1 MSITAFHEGR
11 LPVSAGPGS
20 SGGPEWHTQ
29 TLVLASG
36 REVRNA
42 VWRGPRQRWDIVS
55 APLASQAVRAVL
67 DFFEARRGRLQGFR
81 FRDSLSFSTAQSEAP
96 VSALDE
102 VIAAGD
108 GETTVFQ
115 LTRSTAMGPK
125 RICKPV
131 ASSVQV
137 AIDGGVY
144 QTGWSVDE
152 RTGLLTFDV
161 PPSAGTSITA
171 GFDYD
176 WPVRFD
182 TDELDVTLTD
192 VGAGQLLRIPL
203 IELLPED
210 AL

>member
-29 TLVLASG
+29 ALILASG

-42 VWRGPRQRWDIVS
+42 VWRGSRQRWDIVTV
-55 APLASQAVRAVL
+55 PMASPAVRAVL

-81 FRDSLSFSTAQSEAP
+81 FRDRFASSTAQSGGP

-108 GETTVFQ
+108 GETAVFQ
-115 LTRSTAMGPK
+115 LARSTAMGPK

-137 AIDGGVY
+137 AIDDSV
-144 QTGWSVDE
+144 QQNGWSVDE
-152 RTGLLTFDV
+152 RTGLLVFDV
-161 PPSAGTSITA
+161 PPAAGTSITA

-182 TDELDVTLTD
+182 ADQLDVTLTD